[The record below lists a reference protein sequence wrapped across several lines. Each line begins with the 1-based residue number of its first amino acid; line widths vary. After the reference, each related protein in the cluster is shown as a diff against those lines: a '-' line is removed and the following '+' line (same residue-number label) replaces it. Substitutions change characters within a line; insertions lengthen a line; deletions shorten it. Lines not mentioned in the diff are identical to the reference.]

1 MSVINP
7 LSFICLPFADMRF
20 TLVIVCMF
28 LISTIVGPVFYHL
41 WTSTGSI
48 NSNFFFALTL
58 VYSLSQVCTY
68 CRYKWVCGC
77 GCGWQLVQN
86 GMKLILCCVYLW
98 AAVYIQLCILV
109 PLLLGP
115 TNVCVYGK

>member
-1 MSVINP
+1 
-7 LSFICLPFADMRF
+7 MRF

-58 VYSLSQVCTY
+58 VYSLSQVWTRHVYIHRCVDGCIHT
-68 CRYKWVCGC
+68 CVC
-77 GCGWQLVQN
+77 QLVLN
-86 GMKLILCCVYLW
+86 GMILILFCVYLCR
-98 AAVYIQLCILV
+98 QHLM
-109 PLLLGP
+109 
-115 TNVCVYGK
+115 

>member
-1 MSVINP
+1 
-7 LSFICLPFADMRF
+7 MRF

-58 VYSLSQVCTY
+58 VYSLSQVRMEAYMCMWA
-68 CRYKWVCGC
+68 RGC
-77 GCGWQLVQN
+77 VGAGSSSEWHVSVLYVVM
-86 GMKLILCCVYLW
+86 GSL
-98 AAVYIQLCILV
+98 
-109 PLLLGP
+109 
-115 TNVCVYGK
+115 T

>member
-1 MSVINP
+1 
-7 LSFICLPFADMRF
+7 MRF

-58 VYSLSQVCTY
+58 VYSLSQVCTH
-68 CRYKWVCGC
+68 VGINGC
-77 GCGWQLVQN
+77 VGVGVGGN
-86 GMKLILCCVYLW
+86 
-98 AAVYIQLCILV
+98 
-109 PLLLGP
+109 
-115 TNVCVYGK
+115 

>member
-1 MSVINP
+1 
-7 LSFICLPFADMRF
+7 MRF

-58 VYSLSQVCTY
+58 VYSLSQVWRPTG
-68 CRYKWVCGC
+68 VCGC
-77 GCGWQLVQN
+77 VGVGVGSSSEWHVSVLYVVM
-86 GMKLILCCVYLW
+86 GSL
-98 AAVYIQLCILV
+98 
-109 PLLLGP
+109 
-115 TNVCVYGK
+115 T